1 MGKIKPLAG
10 NILLIVFSFGACF
23 CIFSKTQ
30 VCALGIKEGLSLCAD
45 SVIPTLFPFMII
57 SQFIVK
63 SGVCDFLGRI
73 FGSATAKIFRLPP
86 VASSVI
92 LMSLIGGYPI
102 GAKMTYDL
110 LCDGKITQNAAQKL
124 DLFCINAGPA
134 FIIGT
139 VGTLFLGSTRAG
151 VILYCSVALSS
162 VIIGVLTR
170 FIGSE
175 KPDEFENGKV
185 IVLKNPIEA
194 FSFSVTD
201 SVKAMISVCSWIVI
215 FNCLIKYICSFSLNG
230 YTVAAASVLEVTSGI
245 KMSLNILPVPAF
257 AAIISFG
264 GLSVHC
270 QIHSYIAKTELP
282 VKHFYTSRVLC
293 AAVSALI
300 CSVLLKFFPC
310 EIETFAN
317 VSELNLSAY
326 SVSLPAACALL
337 LMCSVLIFEL
347 DAERSQ
353 KAKAQ
358 NKYSGN
364 KP

>member
-1 MGKIKPLAG
+1 MEKMKSRIG
-10 NILLIVFSFGACF
+10 NLILIIFSLGACF
-23 CIFSKTQ
+23 CLFSKSK
-30 VCALGIKEGLSLCAD
+30 VCASGIKEGMILCVD

-63 SGVCDFLGRI
+63 SGICDLFGKVLG
-73 FGSATAKIFRLPP
+73 KITVKLFRLPP

-102 GAKMTYDL
+102 GAKMTYEL
-110 LCDGKITQNAAQKL
+110 LCEGKISQKAAQKL

-134 FIIGT
+134 FIIST
-139 VGTLFLGSTRAG
+139 VGTMLLGSTRAG

-162 VIIGVLTR
+162 VIIGILTR
-170 FIGSE
+170 FIDTE
-175 KPDEFENGKV
+175 KAYEYKKESPV
-185 IVLKNPIEA
+185 ILKNPIEA

-230 YTVAAASVLEVTSGI
+230 YTVALSSILEVTSGI
-245 KMSLNILPVPAF
+245 KMSLNLLPVPAF

-270 QIHSYIAKTELP
+270 QIYSYVAKTGLSA
-282 VKHFYTSRVLC
+282 KLFYTARVLC
-293 AAVSALI
+293 SAVSALI
-300 CSVLLKFFPC
+300 CSIILKFIPC
-310 EIETFAN
+310 EIEVFAN
-317 VSELNLSAY
+317 ISKPSFEAY
-326 SVSLPAACALL
+326 SVSLPTACALL

-347 DAERSQ
+347 DNERKS
-353 KAKAQ
+353 KNEVRKR
-358 NKYSGN
+358 
-364 KP
+364 